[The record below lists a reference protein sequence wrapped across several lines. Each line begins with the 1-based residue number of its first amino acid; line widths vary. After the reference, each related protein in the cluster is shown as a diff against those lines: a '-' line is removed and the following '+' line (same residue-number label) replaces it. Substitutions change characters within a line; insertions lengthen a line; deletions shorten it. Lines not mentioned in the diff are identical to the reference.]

1 MNDVTR
7 ILSAIEEG
15 DQQASARLL
24 DLVYEELRRLAANK
38 MANEL
43 PQHTLQATALV
54 HEAYLRLVD
63 GDTPRQWDN
72 RGHFFAAAAE
82 AMRRILVERSRRRDA
97 IRNGGKFRR
106 HTLETDQIAAPEECK
121 NVLALDEA
129 LTKLQLEDPTCAE
142 LVKLRYFVGMSLAQA
157 AEILDISTRKA
168 DLMWAFA
175 RSWLRREMESD

>member
-24 DLVYEELRRLAANK
+24 ELVYEELRRLAANK
-38 MANEL
+38 MANES

-63 GDTPRQWDN
+63 GDTPQHWDN
-72 RGHFFAAAAE
+72 RCHFFAAAAE
-82 AMRRILVERSRRRDA
+82 AMRRILVERSRRRAA

-106 HTLETDQIAAPEECK
+106 HDVETDQIAAPEECK
-121 NVLALDEA
+121 NVLSLDEA
-129 LTKLQLEDPTCAE
+129 LSKLQLEDPACAE

-157 AEILDISTRKA
+157 AEILNISTRKA

-175 RSWLRREMESD
+175 RSWLRREMETD